1 MATYPAAE
9 PSYCADRS
17 LMSKPP
23 TPSQSGNLRGVAGW
37 DEPTTTLGRLGH
49 DFGHSV
55 LPTLIILAVIYLAMR
70 FLFRR

>member
-23 TPSQSGNLRGVAGW
+23 TPSQWATCVKYGW

-55 LPTLIILAVIYLAMR
+55 LPTLIILAVIYLAIR